1 MKRLHNLFVLL
12 KKEWTESIREFRIV
26 WLLIVFI
33 GVGIMQPLT
42 MKLLPE
48 MIGGSNGLMI
58 DPNAKISSGNEIYAG
73 VFGQLN
79 QFGLL
84 IAAILLMGCI
94 VKEEQ
99 SGILD
104 ILFSKPINTGNYLIS
119 KYLSNG
125 ILMIFSVVIGSYAGV
140 YYTNIYY
147 SSVSMD
153 LYGKAL
159 LLYTLWFLFI
169 VTLGVTASAVA
180 KTQIQAAGITVLVPT
195 ALMIIGN
202 YSHPVL
208 DVILPSSLSN
218 KAVSL
223 MSGQELPSSWILN
236 VLVTVLIIIGLYS
249 IAYSRMR
256 HKRRN

>member
-1 MKRLHNLFVLL
+1 
-12 KKEWTESIREFRIV
+12 
-26 WLLIVFI
+26 
-33 GVGIMQPLT
+33 MQPLT

-48 MIGGSNGLMI
+48 MIGNSNGLMI
-58 DPNAKISSGNEIYAG
+58 DPNFQIATGNEIYAG

-119 KYLSNG
+119 KFLSNSV
-125 ILMIFSVVIGSYAGV
+125 LMIVSVVIGSYAGV

-147 SSVSMD
+147 SPVDME
-153 LYGKAL
+153 LYIKAL
-159 LLYTLWFLFI
+159 LIYVLWFLF
-169 VTLGVTASAVA
+169 VVSLGVAASAVA
-180 KTQIQAAGITVLVPT
+180 KTQIQAAAITVIIPT
-195 ALMIIGN
+195 FLMIIGN
-202 YSHPVL
+202 YSNPVL
-208 DVILPSSLSN
+208 NVILPSSLSN
-218 KAVSL
+218 KAVSI
-223 MSGQELPSSWILN
+223 MSGQPLASGWELNI
-236 VLVTVLIIIGLYS
+236 LVTILLVMGLYG

-256 HKRRN
+256 YKRRG

>member
-12 KKEWTESIREFRIV
+12 KKEWTESIREFRIL
-26 WLLIVFI
+26 WLPIVFI

-48 MIGGSNGLMI
+48 MIGESNGLMI
-58 DPNAKISSGNEIYAG
+58 DPNATISTGNEIYAG

-119 KYLSNG
+119 KYVSNS
-125 ILMIFSVVIGSYAGV
+125 ILMIISIMIGSYAGI

-147 SSVSMD
+147 STVSMD
-153 LYGKAL
+153 LYSKAL
-159 LLYTLWFLFI
+159 LLYILWFLFI

-180 KTQIQAAGITVLVPT
+180 KTQIQAAGLTVIIPT
-195 ALMIIGN
+195 VLMIIGN

-208 DVILPSSLSN
+208 NVLLPSSLSN
-218 KAVSL
+218 KAVAI
-223 MSGQELPSSWILN
+223 MSGQTLSSDWFWN
-236 VLVTVLIIIGLYS
+236 VCITVVMIIGLYS
-249 IAYSRMR
+249 IAYYRMR
-256 HKRRN
+256 YKRRN